1 MDAGIRDSSPTSIAT
16 RIDIM
21 WIEFLTDYGMFL
33 AKLATVVVLVGGTAA
48 ILFIFYMRMR
58 AAGDERLEVRH
69 LNEKYEHMQL
79 MLRSAILPR
88 KAFKQAVKELKAKHK
103 EAEKAES
110 GAKRRIFVLR
120 FNGDIRASEV
130 ASLREE
136 ITALLTVA
144 SDGDE
149 VVVILESA
157 GGTVHGYGLA
167 ASQLRR
173 IRDRSIR
180 LTASVDKVAASGGY
194 MMACVA
200 DRIIAA
206 PFAVI
211 GSIGVLAQLPNF
223 NRFLKK
229 HEIDF
234 EELAAGKYKRTLSLF
249 GENTDEDRAKLR
261 QELEETHELFK
272 GFVREHRPAVDMDR
286 IATGEHW
293 YGRKALELGLVD
305 ELRTSDDYLSA
316 AARDANIYEVACVRK
331 KSLWERLFPP
341 AIN

>member
-1 MDAGIRDSSPTSIAT
+1 
-16 RIDIM
+16 M
-21 WIEFLTDYGMFL
+21 WTEFLGEYGMFL
-33 AKLATVVVLVGGTAA
+33 AKLGTLALFLLGAA
-48 ILFIFYMRMR
+48 VFAFLFYMRAR
-58 AAGDERLEVRH
+58 SAGDERLEVRK

-79 MLRSAILPR
+79 VLRSAILPR
-88 KAFKQAVKELKAKHK
+88 KAFKQAVKELKQKHK
-103 EAEKAES
+103 AAQK
-110 GAKRRIFVLR
+110 GAARPERRIFVLR
-120 FNGDIRASEV
+120 FDGDLRASGV

-144 SDGDE
+144 APGDE
-149 VVVILESA
+149 VLVVLESA

-167 ASQLRR
+167 ASQLQR
-173 IRDRSIR
+173 IRDRSVR
-180 LTASVDKVAASGGY
+180 LTAAVDKVAASGGY

-211 GSIGVLAQLPNF
+211 GSIGVLAQMPNF

-234 EELAAGKYKRTLSLF
+234 EEMTAGKYKRTLSLF

-261 QELEETHELFK
+261 EELDETHELFK
-272 GFVREHRPAVDMDR
+272 TFVREHRAKVEIDR

-305 ELRTSDDYLSA
+305 ELRTSDDYLGA
-316 AARDANIYEVACVRK
+316 AAQDADIYEVAFVRK
-331 KSLWERLFPP
+331 KTLWERLFPP